1 MLLDKVLCDVIPCV
15 CSQKNHGSRPMET
28 LEFLTSL
35 NNSLLLVH
43 QLTGL
48 GAAGTLPVVRS
59 IPIGKPF
66 QLTP

>member
-1 MLLDKVLCDVIPCV
+1 
-15 CSQKNHGSRPMET
+15 MET